1 MTAAAHEETLRRIAL
16 AQSGDGQAESALV
29 SDNLALVKSVVRR
42 YLYRG
47 VEYDDL
53 YQLGCVGLVKAIH
66 HFDASY
72 GVRFSTYAVPLIAGE
87 IKRFLRDDGMVKV
100 SRSVK
105 ELAVRAEQL
114 SEATAATSG
123 RAPTV
128 AELAEALGVTPED
141 VAMALDAVLPVQSL
155 SAPLGDDEKSAEKL
169 DFVEDSSSEELFLNR
184 LLIKELLAGLEE
196 RERKIIVLR
205 YFRDQTQQQVAR
217 SLGISQVQVSRLESR
232 ILKKLREAAG
242 GERASGS

>member
-1 MTAAAHEETLRRIAL
+1 VTDAVHEETLRRIARSQ
-16 AQSGDGQAESALV
+16 AGDGQAEAALV

-53 YQLGCVGLVKAIH
+53 YQLGCVGLVKAIQN
-66 HFDASY
+66 FDASY

-114 SEATAATSG
+114 SEATAATTG
-123 RAPTV
+123 RAMTV
-128 AELAEALGVTPED
+128 TELAEALGASPED

-155 SAPLGDDEKSAEKL
+155 SAPLGDDEKSAERL
-169 DFVEDSSSEELFLNR
+169 DFVEDSACEELYLDR
-184 LLIKELLAGLEE
+184 LFVKDLLSLLEA

-205 YFRDQTQQQVAR
+205 YFRDQTQQQVAHA
-217 SLGISQVQVSRLESR
+217 LGISQVQVSRLENR
-232 ILKKLREAAG
+232 ILKKLRDAAG
-242 GERASGS
+242 ESKP